1 MKQLK
6 GRKMIRVMLILMILM
21 AAGVWGGLAFRER
34 RIKENCYLC
43 GSNSQSMVGLYRGK
57 DTLGVI
63 CVNNWYVMDLKLSDS
78 VQKQESE
85 EGTDVTY
92 TNLGTENCSFTVR
105 SDSKQGRAEAEITLG
120 KQKQLDQK
128 RLKKR
133 FCKECQEKILEVVD
147 KEEKQDL
154 VLIDFQMMQ
163 LYPLEKKQIIREYEV
178 SAEEK
183 KNDNEKECVK
193 VYLKIISAMGMSH

>member
-1 MKQLK
+1 MF
-6 GRKMIRVMLILMILM
+6 ILMLLM
-21 AAGVWGGLAFRER
+21 AAGVWGGLVFRES

-43 GSNSQSMVGLYRGK
+43 GSNSQNMVGLYRGK

-85 EGTDVTY
+85 DGTDVTY
-92 TNLGTENCSFTVR
+92 TNLGKENCSFTVR

-120 KQKQLDQK
+120 KEKQLDQK

-133 FCKECQEKILEVVD
+133 FCRECREKILEAAD

-154 VLIDFQMMQ
+154 VLIDFQTMQ
-163 LYPLEKKQIIREYEV
+163 LYSLEKKQMIREYEV
-178 SAEEK
+178 STEMRK
-183 KNDNEKECVK
+183 TDNGKERVE
-193 VYLKIISAMGMSH
+193 VNINSF

>member
-1 MKQLK
+1 ML
-6 GRKMIRVMLILMILM
+6 LILLILM
-21 AAGVWGGLAFRER
+21 AAGVWGGLVFRES

-78 VQKQESE
+78 VQKQKSE
-85 EGTDVTY
+85 DGIDVTY

-105 SDSKQGRAEAEITLG
+105 SDSKRGRAEAEITLG
-120 KQKQLDQK
+120 KEKQLDQK

-133 FCKECQEKILEVVD
+133 FCKECRGKILEAVD

-154 VLIDFQMMQ
+154 VLIDFQTMQ

-178 SAEEK
+178 SVEMRK
-183 KNDNEKECVK
+183 TDNRKERVE
-193 VYLKIISAMGMSH
+193 VNINSF